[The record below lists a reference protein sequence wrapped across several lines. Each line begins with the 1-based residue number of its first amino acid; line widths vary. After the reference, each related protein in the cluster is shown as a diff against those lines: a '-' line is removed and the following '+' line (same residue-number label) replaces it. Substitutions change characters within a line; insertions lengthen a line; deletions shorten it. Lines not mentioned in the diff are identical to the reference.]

1 MWHTSENGS
10 QEKPIAV
17 DRESSKKYVIVRKD
31 FQQVYDHDEEGQ
43 ITGYHWR
50 YQEAFV
56 PKEYYD
62 IFDQA
67 ETNKADIA
75 YIAMMAD
82 IDL

>member
-10 QEKPIAV
+10 QEKPAAI
-17 DRESSKKYVIVRKD
+17 DRTSSQKYVIIRKQ
-31 FQQVYDHDEEGQ
+31 FEQVPTYDEEGQ
-43 ITGYHWR
+43 EIGYHWK
-50 YQEAFV
+50 YLEAFI
-56 PKEYYD
+56 PKEFYD
-62 IFDQA
+62 IFEQV

>member
-10 QEKPIAV
+10 QKKPAAL
-17 DRESSKKYVIVRKD
+17 DRESSQKYVIVRKD

-50 YQEAFV
+50 YLEAFV
-56 PKEYYD
+56 PKEIYD
-62 IFDQA
+62 IFDQQ

-82 IDL
+82 IEL